1 MQKKTYYI
9 EVENGLILENQGDTP
24 YELEIEATTDEIR
37 ELENLFEKRTDQDFE
52 LYVDSHIPNKWDEVE
67 SDVQTYNEYLH
78 SIYSIIYKLGVPSTR
93 EHIEK
98 NNILT
103 KLRTDRQSYDFC

>member
-9 EVENGLILENQGDTP
+9 EVANGLILENQGDTS
-24 YELEIEATTDEIR
+24 YELEIEATPDEII

-52 LYVDSHIPNKWDEVE
+52 LFIETHIPNKWDEVE
-67 SDVQTYNEYLH
+67 ADVQTYNEYLH
-78 SIYSIIYKLGVPSTR
+78 SVYSMLYMLGKPTTK

-98 NNILT
+98 ADILN
-103 KLRTDRQSYDFC
+103 KLKTDRQDYDFC